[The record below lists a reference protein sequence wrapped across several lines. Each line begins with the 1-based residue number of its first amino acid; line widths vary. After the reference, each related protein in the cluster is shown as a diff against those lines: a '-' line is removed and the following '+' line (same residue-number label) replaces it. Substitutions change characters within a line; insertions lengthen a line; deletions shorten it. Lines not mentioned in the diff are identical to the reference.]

1 MKIKC
6 ENPIIIYNPKL
17 MQLARRY
24 QVIHLGSQV
33 IDLRFSTGGR
43 RKTLPDIFPIFKH
56 VRSEVCADNVEDY
69 YIEDPKFGTRFPVF
83 YLVPCGHCSLCRNK
97 KCLDWMTR
105 CLCESASSEYPPFF
119 ITLTYDNEHLPKA
132 GVQKR
137 DLQLFFKRLRI
148 NLFREFGDTIPLR
161 YFFRSEYGSKNKR
174 PHYHGLV
181 WNLPYF
187 EGNGNLNGFV
197 DLVLAFQ
204 SRT

>member
-97 KCLDWMTR
+97 KCLDWN
-105 CLCESASSEYPPFF
+105 
-119 ITLTYDNEHLPKA
+119 I
-132 GVQKR
+132 
-137 DLQLFFKRLRI
+137 
-148 NLFREFGDTIPLR
+148 
-161 YFFRSEYGSKNKR
+161 
-174 PHYHGLV
+174 
-181 WNLPYF
+181 
-187 EGNGNLNGFV
+187 
-197 DLVLAFQ
+197 
-204 SRT
+204 